1 MPRDWTAELE
11 ALRARQGVASE
22 TIAAARQAPT
32 PEKLLVDHVQEYAI
46 FLLDAE
52 GRIVSWNPGAERIKQ
67 FTRDEVL
74 GHHFRMLYTP
84 DDRQAGR
91 PEKNLA
97 DAMRHGQTEDLG
109 WRMKKDGTLYWADSV
124 ITAIRDDDGHL
135 IGFAKVVRDLTGANR
150 AQRQAY
156 ESELARGLEQ
166 LKRQFLALVSHEL
179 RTPLTTIEGFAAL
192 LEEGD
197 MGVLTPTQHTAVET
211 ILRGAEALRRLIDD
225 LLAITSLHAG
235 TLQLHVGPMNF
246 AAVAQGAVFAVQARA
261 QEKHLWLASQVPPGL
276 PDMVADPQRVGQI
289 LISLLDNAVK
299 FTPEGGR
306 VEVRAAIDGQML
318 RCEVSD
324 TGPGIPLAQ
333 LERLFQDLTPGDM
346 SSTRAHGGLGIGL
359 ALSKRL
365 IEAHGGT
372 IGVLTSP
379 GTGTTVW
386 FTLPLAATGPRGASG
401 VE

>member
-1 MPRDWTAELE
+1 MSRDWTAELE
-11 ALRARQGVASE
+11 ELRARQGVASE
-22 TIAAARQAPT
+22 TLAAAWSAPT
-32 PEKLLVDHVQEYAI
+32 PEKLLVDSVQEYAI

-52 GRIVSWNPGAERIKQ
+52 GRIVSWNPGAERIEQ
-67 FTRDEVL
+67 FSREEVL
-74 GHHFRMLYTP
+74 GQHFRMLYTP

-109 WRMKKDGTLYWADSV
+109 WRMKKDGSLYWADSV
-124 ITAIRDDDGHL
+124 ITAIRDAHGCV
-135 IGFAKVVRDLTGANR
+135 IGFGKVVRDLTGANQ

-156 ESELARGLEQ
+156 ENELARGVEQ
-166 LKRQFLALVSHEL
+166 LKRQFLSLVSHEL

-192 LEEGD
+192 LDEGD
-197 MGVLTPTQHTAVET
+197 MGALSAPQHMAVES
-211 ILRGAEALRRLIDD
+211 IMRGAAALHRLIDD

-235 TLQLHVGPMNF
+235 TLKLNVGPMNF
-246 AAVAQGAVFAVQARA
+246 GDVAVGALYAVQPKA

-276 PDMVADPQRVGQI
+276 PDTVADAQRVGQI
-289 LISLLDNAVK
+289 LISLLDNAIK

-306 VEVRAAIDGQML
+306 VEVRAAVDGEML

-324 TGPGIPLAQ
+324 TGPGIPLEQ
-333 LERLFQDLTPGDM
+333 LERLFQDLSPGDM

-372 IGVLTSP
+372 IGVLSSP

-386 FTLPLAATGPRGASG
+386 FTLPLANRAQPSQAP
-401 VE
+401 